1 VRFVELG
8 GEGFDVALAR
18 GEPCG
23 LCGELLGCGV
33 RECVVFVLEVD
44 MVLS

>member
-1 VRFVELG
+1 
-8 GEGFDVALAR
+8 
-18 GEPCG
+18 